1 MGTKCLAD
9 ILSEREK
16 IANWMEVGMIIILI
30 IMMIIKSQ
38 DNDHDDNQDDFH
50 DHHHDNDV
58 NLGMLGISLIAA
70 KGRA

>member
-16 IANWMEVGMIIILI
+16 IANWMEVGMMI

-38 DNDHDDNQDDFH
+38 DNYQDDNQDDIH

>member
-1 MGTKCLAD
+1 
-9 ILSEREK
+9 
-16 IANWMEVGMIIILI
+16 
-30 IMMIIKSQ
+30 MIIKSQ
-38 DNDHDDNQDDFH
+38 DNYQDDNQDDIH

>member
-16 IANWMEVGMIIILI
+16 IANWMEVGMMI